1 LFLSYIKYGIH
12 SDNPQYRQL
21 LSSIPFT
28 ITNTIQRKTGRES
41 ESWIMVCEKL
51 QIVDGEVTLT
61 QSAHTNNVKVTG
73 LISIKRQVL
82 GVNPV

>member
-1 LFLSYIKYGIH
+1 M
-12 SDNPQYRQL
+12 DNPQYRQL

-28 ITNTIQRKTGRES
+28 ITNTIQKKNRREA
-41 ESWIMVCEKL
+41 ERWIMKGEKL
-51 QIVDGEVTLT
+51 HIVDGEVTLA

-82 GVNPV
+82 GVKPV